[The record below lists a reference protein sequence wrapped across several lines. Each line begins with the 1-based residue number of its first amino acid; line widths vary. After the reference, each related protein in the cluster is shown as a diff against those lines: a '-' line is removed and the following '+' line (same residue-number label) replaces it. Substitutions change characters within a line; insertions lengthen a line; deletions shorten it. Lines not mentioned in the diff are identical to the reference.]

1 MENSGSNFWLLMAGV
16 ARRRGMI
23 LVIVLVAT
31 IGAAVVSLLLPKWYE
46 SSSLVLPTES
56 DALPLGHL
64 SGRSNLPAISG
75 LITLSGVVTPADVYA
90 RMLRS
95 RTIAETI
102 IEQFDLRAIYE
113 AGTFTDAYLALMS
126 HSHFDVTD
134 EGLLLIRVEDK
145 DPQRAADM
153 NNAYIEQLR
162 FVIKD
167 LLTTR
172 ARQKREFIEDRLIEL
187 KGMLDSARLVLERFQ
202 KENRTLDIP
211 QQTRLAMEQAIRLK
225 IDLARVAVKLDMELQ
240 VRGDQNLIVK
250 QLQREHDAITRQLS
264 VLEEGG
270 GDSSFFSVPLAAMPG
285 LTGRFEDL
293 YGQVRVSES
302 LHKILLEQLEQAK
315 IQESEQTPSFSI
327 LDRAEKP
334 EFRSRPR
341 RSIIVGVSFGLSLM
355 FALFLALI
363 LNYIE
368 QLASSNNEDSKRAIF
383 VIESFFGWIPGI
395 KHASR
400 KGRADSASD
409 RAPTTRERVD

>member
-1 MENSGSNFWLLMAGV
+1 MAGV

-23 LVIVLVAT
+23 LGIVIVAT
-31 IGAAVVSLLLPKWYE
+31 IGAAVVSLILPKWYE
-46 SSSLVLPTES
+46 SSSLLLPTES

-64 SGRSNLPAISG
+64 SGRNNLPAISG

-95 RTIAETI
+95 RTIAKTI
-102 IEQFDLRAIYE
+102 IEGFDLRTTYK

-126 HSHFDVTD
+126 HSRFDVTD
-134 EGLLLIRVEDK
+134 EGLLLIRIEDK

-153 NNAYIEQLR
+153 NNAYVEQLR
-162 FVIKD
+162 SVIKD

-172 ARQKREFIEDRLIEL
+172 AKQKREFIEDRLIEL
-187 KGMLDSARLVLERFQ
+187 KVMLDSARLALERFQ
-202 KENRTLDIP
+202 TENRTLDIP
-211 QQTRLAMEQAIRLK
+211 QQTRLAMEQAIGLK
-225 IDLARVAVKLDMELQ
+225 INLARVSVKLDMELQ
-240 VRGDQNLIVK
+240 VRGDQSLTVK
-250 QLQREHDAITRQLS
+250 QLQKQHDAISRQLT
-264 VLEEGG
+264 VLEIGG
-270 GDSSFFSVPLAAMPG
+270 GDSSFFSVPLSAMPG
-285 LTGRFEDL
+285 LTGRFEEL

-334 EFRSRPR
+334 EFRIRPK

-355 FALFLALI
+355 FALFLALV

-368 QLASSNNEDSKRAIF
+368 QLAGSNNEDSKRAIF

-395 KHASR
+395 KYASR
-400 KGRADSASD
+400 KGRTDSASD
-409 RAPTTRERVD
+409 RAPTTREKVD